1 MCLRKL
7 IREFKKLRLRLQLK
21 RHIKIELCVCFVMI
35 PFWSVQN
42 RRAFLSLDWYKW
54 FSWFTVAGS
63 CCRQNLKNEISRRRL
78 ADCVKNFHQKAC
90 RTCSTIIFPRSTNR
104 IIALWRCRR
113 FVNSLLFVNVNN
125 CRTRKHYPI
134 KLEALF
140 VRTGQ
145 PDWKLLPVRSPWD
158 GASISIIFLSYPF
171 S

>member
-1 MCLRKL
+1 
-7 IREFKKLRLRLQLK
+7 
-21 RHIKIELCVCFVMI
+21 MI

-42 RRAFLSLDWYKW
+42 RRAFLSLDRYEW
-54 FSWFTVAGS
+54 FSWKKQ
-63 CCRQNLKNEISRRRL
+63 RLKDLPSRARIVVKTSKMKISRRCL

-104 IIALWRCRR
+104 IIDLWRCRR

-134 KLEALF
+134 KPEALF

-158 GASISIIFLSYPF
+158 GASICINFLSYPF

>member
-1 MCLRKL
+1 
-7 IREFKKLRLRLQLK
+7 
-21 RHIKIELCVCFVMI
+21 MI
-35 PFWSVQN
+35 PFWSMQN
-42 RRAFLSLDWYKW
+42 RRAFLCLDWYKW
-54 FSWFTVAGS
+54 FSRK
-63 CCRQNLKNEISRRRL
+63 RQRLKDLPSWARIVVKTSKMKVSRLRL

-104 IIALWRCRR
+104 IIDLWRRRR

-125 CRTRKHYPI
+125 YGTRKHYPI

-145 PDWKLLPVRSPWD
+145 PDWKLLPVRSPSD
-158 GASISIIFLSYPF
+158 GVAISIIFLSYPF

>member
-1 MCLRKL
+1 
-7 IREFKKLRLRLQLK
+7 
-21 RHIKIELCVCFVMI
+21 MI

-42 RRAFLSLDWYKW
+42 RRAFLCLDWYKW
-54 FSWFTVAGS
+54 FSRK
-63 CCRQNLKNEISRRRL
+63 RQRLKDLPSWARIVVKTSKMKVSRLRL
-78 ADCVKNFHQKAC
+78 ADCVKIFHQKAC

-104 IIALWRCRR
+104 IIDLWRCRR

-158 GASISIIFLSYPF
+158 GSSIPIIFLSYPF
-171 S
+171 F